1 MAAQNRVG
9 GGDAVQ
15 GGHPDIHEDDVG
27 LSGLDHG
34 KNTDTVGGL
43 TDHAH
48 VLLRIEDHAEA
59 GTDQVLIVHQRNA
72 QSSGHIGSPPG
83 FTTVD

>member
-15 GGHPDIHEDDVG
+15 GRHPDIHEDDVG